1 MSQRISSRL
10 TDWGQNDQLNL
21 NLQFDK
27 TKVNQMNKRTNTWSQ
42 FLRQVQLQLPTYSK
56 YCNSN

>member
-1 MSQRISSRL
+1 MSQWISSRL

-27 TKVNQMNKRTNTWSQ
+27 TKVNQMNDERTNTWSQ
-42 FLRQVQLQLPTYSK
+42 FLRQVQLQLPT
-56 YCNSN
+56 C